1 LRDFARGFVI
11 AICALDERLIG
22 VPGEGI
28 DFLGDLHGATISDA
42 MDFSRNRVSGG
53 RAEGTLKLAG

>member
-1 LRDFARGFVI
+1 
-11 AICALDERLIG
+11 LIG

-42 MDFSRNRVSGG
+42 IDFSRNRVSGG